1 MSSRSTP
8 GALAWLAVCAALGL
22 VAAARGSETQVWGL
36 IPAAHR
42 PVIEIDLRLHLDD
55 GAPDEA
61 LEAAVLALEPL
72 AGRCPLTPPPA
83 EARRWLDAHALSLL
97 PREYHSALA
106 DRLAPEA
113 LRSAIAG
120 ARARLASPFAGLV
133 GDDLRRD
140 PLRLAELA
148 PQLTGRL
155 GFLAAAGPEASAR
168 GDLVAPDGRSA
179 LLCFHHEGSA
189 EDLRAS
195 AAALLAAHPV
205 SLTVVG
211 APARDDA
218 AAAALSAAPRV
229 LTTLAAALTLVL
241 ALAFRSVRPVVALL
255 LAILGPAALLA
266 ALVAPLG
273 LLDLPLLALAV
284 GISAAPARPDWTV
297 TALSALALTPLLL
310 TPYPAWQ
317 TWGLAWAAGLA
328 AAGLARRLVQP
339 ALAAWLGKPA
349 AERAPFGR
357 PDPPPLRL
365 RVALP
370 AAAACAIV
378 LSLGAWSSRHVR
390 FDSPS
395 PLPLAD
401 PELTAAEAAV
411 RAEFF
416 RPEDIAV
423 LHSPGATPEEALA
436 RAAEELPAL
445 LSLVPT
451 HVERVDAPGAFAVAD
466 DELKARLDGLLALDI
481 RGRLELLRATIA
493 EFGMRPD
500 AFGEFIRA
508 AGDDLRDPPSPESAL
523 AGPLGPWLA
532 GKFGPDGMV
541 TRVYLASEQ
550 GALPTTLDLRG
561 PGVFARVEHDRFS
574 ARAGAV
580 AAAGAWLSALV
591 VWLATRRLALALALA
606 LAAIVAQCGLLVLL
620 HLLGRSFGPLTLPV
634 LLLAGS
640 AAVVAGLRA
649 VRALAAG
656 RPWIDPGRLANAL
669 GPLAAALA
677 LLAAPEPVWRSLG
690 IAAGLAVL
698 CAHGVGG
705 LVGPLLYALTS
716 RAAERFYRRRE

>member
-1 MSSRSTP
+1 M
-8 GALAWLAVCAALGL
+8 
-22 VAAARGSETQVWGL
+22 
-36 IPAAHR
+36 
-42 PVIEIDLRLHLDD
+42 
-55 GAPDEA
+55 
-61 LEAAVLALEPL
+61 
-72 AGRCPLTPPPA
+72 
-83 EARRWLDAHALSLL
+83 

-148 PQLTGRL
+148 PQLAGRL
-155 GFLAAAGPEASAR
+155 GFLAAAGPEASVR

-189 EDLRAS
+189 EGLRTS

-370 AAAACAIV
+370 AAAVCAIV

-416 RPEDIAV
+416 RPEDVAV
-423 LHSPGATPEEALA
+423 LHSAGATPEEALA

-451 HVERVDAPGAFAVAD
+451 QVERVDAPGAFAVAEA
-466 DELKARLDGLLALDI
+466 ELKARLDGLLALDI

-508 AGDDLRDPPSPESAL
+508 AGDDLRDPPSPERAGRAARAVARRQVQPRRHGHARL
-523 AGPLGPWLA
+523 LGERAGRAAGVARPARPRRVRPRRARPLLRPRRRGRGRRRVAVGAGGVAGDAPPGPGPGPRAGGDRGPVRPAGPAPPAGPLVRPAHPA
-532 GKFGPDGMV
+532 GAPAGRLRRGGGRP
-541 TRVYLASEQ
+541 A
-550 GALPTTLDLRG
+550 RG
-561 PGVFARVEHDRFS
+561 PGPRRRPPVDRS
-574 ARAGAV
+574 RPLRQRPRA
-580 AAAGAWLSALV
+580 
-591 VWLATRRLALALALA
+591 
-606 LAAIVAQCGLLVLL
+606 
-620 HLLGRSFGPLTLPV
+620 
-634 LLLAGS
+634 
-640 AAVVAGLRA
+640 
-649 VRALAAG
+649 
-656 RPWIDPGRLANAL
+656 
-669 GPLAAALA
+669 LAAALA

-690 IAAGLAVL
+690 IAAGLAIL

>member
-1 MSSRSTP
+1 MSDRSTLT
-8 GALAWLAVCAALGL
+8 ALAWLAVCAALGL
-22 VAAARGSETQVWGL
+22 VAAARGTEAQVWGL

-42 PVIEIDLRLHLDD
+42 PVIEIDLRVRLDD

-72 AGRCPLTPPPA
+72 PGRCPLAPPPA

-97 PREYHSALA
+97 PREHHSALA

-113 LRSAIAG
+113 LRTAIAG

-140 PLRLAELA
+140 PLRLAELGPGRA
-148 PQLTGRL
+148 GRL
-155 GFLAAAGPEASAR
+155 GFLAPAGPDVSAR
-168 GDLVAPDGRSA
+168 GDLVALDGRSA
-179 LLCFHHEGSA
+179 LLCFHTADSGHE
-189 EDLRAS
+189 LRDS
-195 AAALLAAHPV
+195 AAALVGAHPV
-205 SLTVVG
+205 SLSVVG

-218 AAAALSAAPRV
+218 AAAALAAAPRV
-229 LTTLAAALTLVL
+229 LTTLAAALILVL

-317 TWGLAWAAGLA
+317 TWGLAWAAALA
-328 AAGLARRLVQP
+328 AAGVARRVVQP
-339 ALAAWLGKPA
+339 VLTAWLGKPA
-349 AERAPFGR
+349 AERTPFGR
-357 PDPPPLRL
+357 PEPPPLRL

-370 AAAACAIV
+370 AAAACAVI

-401 PELTAAEAAV
+401 PELAAAEAAV

-416 RPEDIAV
+416 RPEDVALI
-423 LHSPGATPEEALA
+423 HSPGATPEEALA
-436 RAAEELPAL
+436 RAAEDLPAL
-445 LSLVPT
+445 LAAMPAQI
-451 HVERVDAPGAFAVAD
+451 ERVDAPGAFVVAEP
-466 DELKARLDGLLALDI
+466 ELKARLDGLQALDI

-523 AGPLGPWLA
+523 AGPLGPWLES
-532 GKFGPDGMV
+532 KFGPEGVV
-541 TRVYLASEQ
+541 TRAYLSSEPA
-550 GALPTTLDLRG
+550 ALPAALDLRG
-561 PGVFARVEHDRFS
+561 PGVFARAEHDRFS
-574 ARAGAV
+574 SRAGAV

-591 VWLATRRLALALALA
+591 VWLATRRLSLALALA
-606 LAAIVAQCGLLVLL
+606 LAAIVAQCGLLALL
-620 HLLGRSFGPLTLPV
+620 HLLHRSFGPLTLPV
-634 LLLAGS
+634 FLLAGS
-640 AAVVAGLRA
+640 AAAVAGLRA
-649 VRALAAG
+649 VRALADG

-698 CAHGVGG
+698 AAHGVGG

-716 RAAERFYRRRE
+716 RAAQRFERRP